1 LSYLEQFMQQWKMYL
16 KQHLSHCGLSYVET
30 GSGDKFDMKANSLA
44 YFRSLR
50 TASTSIVG
58 MDDSRDELAWAMLVK
73 QLSALAN
80 KAEIGTS
87 NLVAKL
93 HIEETQIQI
102 TLNFSYDNEQHIV
115 YVS

>member
-1 LSYLEQFMQQWKMYL
+1 MQQWKMYL

-30 GSGDKFDMKANSLA
+30 GSGDKFDIKANSLA

-58 MDDSRDELAWAMLVK
+58 MDDSRDELAWVMLEK
-73 QLSALAN
+73 QLKALAK

-87 NLVAKL
+87 SLVSKL
-93 HIEETQIQI
+93 HIEAPQILI
-102 TLNFSYDNEQHIV
+102 RLNFSYDNEQHII